1 MKCFEPSLIL
11 DVAEASLFGAIPEAI
26 IEADYLRFVGRV
38 GAFPLSTTEFFDIR
52 EPFPS
57 PTVYRSFL
65 KSHHPHL
72 SLLDLLKL
80 SRSQT
85 RIPDIMTHDS
95 AGGVF
100 EFYEIKPGSKAG
112 KRDGE
117 EKVVHIHALVQ
128 FFGLPYVPGTIYA
141 PNMKIEF
148 FSGRSLG
155 IDIRLFLEVQPG
167 AVQGLL
173 LYKVC
178 VDGPDW
184 LPEEVLVAAAAAV
197 LIAMIALSRGK
208 IHGSPPLSEEG
219 PPWPSNTASGVRG
232 STRPADVRLVQRLL
246 NADLAG
252 GGSRSWWWTGWS
264 APRPRARS
272 PTTRS
277 ITSCPSSTGGW
288 TGTARPSGTCSSGRT
303 PLLPGFRPLTR
314 IPGVYLGAVER
325 AEFDYCAFAKCVKGL
340 GGY

>member
-11 DVAEASLFGAIPEAI
+11 DVAEASLFGAIPEA

-80 SRSQT
+80 RRNQT

-117 EKVVHIHALVQ
+117 EVAHIHALVQ
-128 FFGLPYVPGTIYA
+128 FFGLPYVP
-141 PNMKIEF
+141 
-148 FSGRSLG
+148 
-155 IDIRLFLEVQPG
+155 
-167 AVQGLL
+167 
-173 LYKVC
+173 
-178 VDGPDW
+178 
-184 LPEEVLVAAAAAV
+184 
-197 LIAMIALSRGK
+197 
-208 IHGSPPLSEEG
+208 
-219 PPWPSNTASGVRG
+219 
-232 STRPADVRLVQRLL
+232 
-246 NADLAG
+246 
-252 GGSRSWWWTGWS
+252 
-264 APRPRARS
+264 ARS
-272 PTTRS
+272 TP
-277 ITSCPSSTGGW
+277 
-288 TGTARPSGTCSSGRT
+288 RT
-303 PLLPGFRPLTR
+303 
-314 IPGVYLGAVER
+314 
-325 AEFDYCAFAKCVKGL
+325 
-340 GGY
+340 